1 MIFNCILFY
10 LDYYKRI
17 REMAKDKNLKDN
29 QINDLLA
36 NREKGE

>member
-1 MIFNCILFY
+1 LYY
-10 LDYYKRI
+10 LDYDKRI
-17 REMAKDKNLKDN
+17 REMAKDKKLKDN